1 MLVLAMK
8 LVEVANENH
17 LLARGDG
24 GLIQKGS
31 MAIKCALP
39 LPKEAGMK
47 PVDLKQKGFW
57 FGLFPTTYTQG
68 KHFAAVLWMV
78 KADTSSKGG
87 RTSSEKKKCS
97 CY

>member
-1 MLVLAMK
+1 MM

-31 MAIKCALP
+31 MTIRWSLP

-47 PVDLKQKGFW
+47 PVDLKQKGF
-57 FGLFPTTYTQG
+57 GLVCFLPRTYKANILLQS
-68 KHFAAVLWMV
+68 FVDV
-78 KADTSSKGG
+78 KS
-87 RTSSEKKKCS
+87 
-97 CY
+97 